1 MIALISIMLRQLFTA
16 DLELF
21 LDFTALVSILG
32 CLDDH
37 NPLLK
42 EKEGRKMLLMV
53 AFHCL

>member
-1 MIALISIMLRQLFTA
+1 MLRQLFTA